1 MAKLEKSVG
10 KTPKVPS
17 FRRTLLLSALV
28 LAILIGGVSLFL
40 RFFTR
45 HNEELAVPDFTSM
58 TLAQA
63 KSVADLTSLRLFV
76 VDSVYIKRL
85 PKGVV
90 YSQNPHAGSNVKK
103 NRRVF
108 LTINSLSSQKVA
120 MPSVVG
126 YSQRQARAVLQSKG
140 LSVGK
145 LIYQEDMATD
155 NVLKQQVRGKDVG
168 EGMMVETETK
178 VDLVLGLNPSDSISY
193 VPFVKGQTLQMA
205 RNSIHDNSL
214 NVGEVIYDNT
224 VLDYADSLRAV
235 VYRQDPEPVA
245 IQVAMDEE
253 ITPSTSKKDAKSEVE
268 EERELLPAKTG
279 SDITLYVTVNPNR
292 L

>member
-1 MAKLEKSVG
+1 
-10 KTPKVPS
+10 
-17 FRRTLLLSALV
+17 
-28 LAILIGGVSLFL
+28 
-40 RFFTR
+40 
-45 HNEELAVPDFTSM
+45 
-58 TLAQA
+58 
-63 KSVADLTSLRLFV
+63 
-76 VDSVYIKRL
+76 
-85 PKGVV
+85 
-90 YSQNPHAGSNVKK
+90 
-103 NRRVF
+103 
-108 LTINSLSSQKVA
+108 

-253 ITPSTSKKDAKSEVE
+253 ITPSTSKKDAKSEVV

-279 SDITLYVTVNPNR
+279 SDITLYMTVNPNR